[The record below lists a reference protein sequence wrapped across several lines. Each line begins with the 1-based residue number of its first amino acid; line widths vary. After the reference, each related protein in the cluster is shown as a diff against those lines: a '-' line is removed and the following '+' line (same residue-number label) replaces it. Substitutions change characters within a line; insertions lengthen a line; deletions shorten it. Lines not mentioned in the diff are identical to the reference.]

1 LPASSLQD
9 WGSGAW
15 NCKIGNRTRVEQ
27 VAARQRG
34 HSGMEER
41 TAMAADHP
49 IRYRIG
55 RVTAELLDVLRADRE
70 NWREEVA
77 GDTGLPGTSDTWP
90 EIDEAIDL
98 LEQDRGA
105 FLDRFLLETPIQL
118 SKGMFSLTSR

>member
-1 LPASSLQD
+1 
-9 WGSGAW
+9 
-15 NCKIGNRTRVEQ
+15 
-27 VAARQRG
+27 
-34 HSGMEER
+34 MEER

-49 IRYRIG
+49 IRYRTG
-55 RVTAELLDVLRADRE
+55 RVTAKLLDVLRADRE

-77 GDTGLPGTSDTWP
+77 GDTGLPGTTDTWP